1 MFSALGKTCI
11 VSYVEVWGNMQMKEK
26 EGPIGLAG
34 GRIRSYRFKSGLN
47 LYKKKLKNFSAS
59 FTLRNGL
66 KA

>member
-1 MFSALGKTCI
+1 
-11 VSYVEVWGNMQMKEK
+11 MKEK